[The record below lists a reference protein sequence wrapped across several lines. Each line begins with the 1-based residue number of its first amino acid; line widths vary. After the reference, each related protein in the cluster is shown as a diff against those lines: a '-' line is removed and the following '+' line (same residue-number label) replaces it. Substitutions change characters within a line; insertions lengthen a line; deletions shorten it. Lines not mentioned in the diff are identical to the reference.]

1 MSKLFGTDGIRG
13 IVGKDINANLAIRVG
28 ASISQVLK
36 KELNKDRLTFLIGSD
51 TRISKDMFISAV
63 SAGVLGEGCN
73 IIDVGVLP
81 TPAIAYLTKKYNCD
95 GAFIISAS
103 HNPSE
108 YNGIKVLDGNGFKL
122 SESLENKAEELI
134 LNNFSFGVNNVGGK
148 LSKND
153 NAADDYIN
161 YLTSTID
168 GDLRGLKV
176 YVDTANGAASKTAG
190 ALFCML
196 GAGGHIINN
205 EPDGYNIN
213 KECGS
218 THINLLKEKVVEDGC
233 NAGIAYDGD
242 ADRCILVDELGNII
256 DGDYILAIAGLYL
269 KNEGKLANNTIVGT
283 VMSNIGLKKFCLE
296 NNIHFVDTKVGD
308 KYVLEEML
316 KNGYSLGGEQSGHII
331 FKEHANT
338 GDGLLTSIQ
347 ILDIMCKTNKKL
359 SELASVMTKYPQVL
373 KNLEVTKEQKDIYEQ
388 RDDIKQYIKQIEAE
402 ELHDDGRILVRPSG
416 TENLIRVMIEGKDKE
431 MITAL
436 CDRIIDY
443 LNKELGTP
451 GKTYKFN

>member
-1 MSKLFGTDGIRG
+1 
-13 IVGKDINANLAIRVG
+13 
-28 ASISQVLK
+28 
-36 KELNKDRLTFLIGSD
+36 
-51 TRISKDMFISAV
+51 
-63 SAGVLGEGCN
+63 
-73 IIDVGVLP
+73 
-81 TPAIAYLTKKYNCD
+81 
-95 GAFIISAS
+95 
-103 HNPSE
+103 
-108 YNGIKVLDGNGFKL
+108 
-122 SESLENKAEELI
+122 
-134 LNNFSFGVNNVGGK
+134 
-148 LSKND
+148 
-153 NAADDYIN
+153 
-161 YLTSTID
+161 
-168 GDLRGLKV
+168 
-176 YVDTANGAASKTAG
+176 
-190 ALFCML
+190 ML